1 MDRLK
6 KVVAETFETA
16 PDSINMETTP
26 ADIEMWDSLGQLSL
40 ILAIEEEFR
49 VTIEISEMFEIMTVG
64 DIYKILQRK
73 GVI

>member
-16 PDSINMETTP
+16 PDSINMETSP
-26 ADIEMWDSLGQLSL
+26 VDIEMWDSLGQLEL